1 MPPQEKQRLL
11 EAIWQLLQVMTV
23 QAPVLL
29 IVEDLHWVD
38 ASTLDLLTLLVQ
50 RLQTVPWYLLRS
62 AAAGIS
68 GAVGSTGAQH
78 GADAAAARAGRDGG
92 AGDAGAGDTVLPA
105 AVLEHIVTRSAGVP
119 LFVEEVAQ
127 MVLASGVVAAPGAD
141 GRTEPL
147 PAVALPRTV
156 QALVAARLA
165 SLGAAAQR
173 VAHGVAVWGRAVTEA
188 WCG

>member
-1 MPPQEKQRLL
+1 M
-11 EAIWQLLQVMTV
+11 
-23 QAPVLL
+23 
-29 IVEDLHWVD
+29 
-38 ASTLDLLTLLVQ
+38 
-50 RLQTVPWYLLRS
+50 
-62 AAAGIS
+62 
-68 GAVGSTGAQH
+68 
-78 GADAAAARAGRDGG
+78 
-92 AGDAGAGDTVLPA
+92 
-105 AVLEHIVTRSAGVP
+105 TRSAGVP

-127 MVLASGVVAAPGAD
+127 MVLASGVVAAPAGAD

-156 QALVAARLA
+156 QASVAARLA